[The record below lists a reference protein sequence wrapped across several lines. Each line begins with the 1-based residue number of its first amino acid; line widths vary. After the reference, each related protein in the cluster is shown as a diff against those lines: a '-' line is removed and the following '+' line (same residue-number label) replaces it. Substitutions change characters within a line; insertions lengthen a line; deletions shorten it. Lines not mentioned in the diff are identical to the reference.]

1 MHGVAL
7 DPFNDVSHDAIYMKE
22 QDRQETARDRK
33 KMKDMKEKRETKERK
48 NKADK
53 EVYRCVQKMPFSK

>member
-7 DPFNDVSHDAIYMKE
+7 DPFNDVSIARCHLHE
-22 QDRQETARDRK
+22 GTGQARDGK

-53 EVYRCVQKMPFSK
+53 AVYGCVQKMPFSK